1 MKEDNLMRKH
11 NMEMKEHNRK
21 SKFFRR
27 YLTKMAIIVIVIV
40 LVVGAGIIGYKRFAS
55 SESKTIKIGFENIGE
70 LATQSAYCTEINTT
84 DDSRKMFG
92 VTIPFTQ
99 SKYIYSYNVVIKAGF
114 DFGEIEWSVKDNTI
128 EVKLPE
134 SKILSNEIDMNSFEI
149 YQESE
154 SIFNQITMTENNE
167 AIKNLQHTA
176 EENAITNGL
185 FKNARSNAETI
196 LTSFF
201 GNVYDLKV
209 YKISFTDK

>member
-1 MKEDNLMRKH
+1 MRKH

>member
-1 MKEDNLMRKH
+1 MEDNLLRKH
-11 NMEMKEHNRK
+11 NIEKKKNNGK
-21 SKFFRR
+21 SNYFRR
-27 YLTKMAIIVIVIV
+27 LLVKIALIVIAIV
-40 LVVGAGIIGYKRFAS
+40 LVVSAGIIGYKRFIS
-55 SESKTIKIGFENIGE
+55 SESTTTKIGFENIGE

-99 SKYIYSYNVVIKAGF
+99 SKYIYSYNVIIKAGF
-114 DFGEIEWSVKDNTI
+114 DFSDIEWTVKDTTI

-134 SKILSNEIDMNSFEI
+134 SKILSNEIDMNSIEI

>member
-21 SKFFRR
+21 SNFFRR

>member
-1 MKEDNLMRKH
+1 
-11 NMEMKEHNRK
+11 MKEHNRK
-21 SKFFRR
+21 SNFFRR

>member
-1 MKEDNLMRKH
+1 MRKH

-21 SKFFRR
+21 SNFFRR

>member
-1 MKEDNLMRKH
+1 MRKH
-11 NMEMKEHNRK
+11 NMEAKEHSGK
-21 SKFFRR
+21 LKFLRR
-27 YLTKMAIIVIVIV
+27 YLTRIAIIVIAIV

-114 DFGEIEWSVKDNTI
+114 DFGEIEWTVKDTTI

-134 SKILSNEIDMNSFEI
+134 SKILSSEIDMNSFKI
-149 YQESE
+149 YQEAE

-167 AIKNLQHTA
+167 AMKGLQHTA
-176 EENAITNGL
+176 EENAIANGL
-185 FKNARSNAETI
+185 LKNARSNAETI

>member
-1 MKEDNLMRKH
+1 MNRH
-11 NMEMKEHNRK
+11 NMKMKEHNGK

-27 YLTKMAIIVIVIV
+27 YLTKIAIIVIAIV
-40 LVVGAGIIGYKRFAS
+40 LVVGAVIIGYKRFAS
-55 SESKTIKIGFENIGE
+55 SESKTTKIGFENIGE

-84 DDSRKMFG
+84 DDSRKIFG

-99 SKYIYSYNVVIKAGF
+99 SKYIYSYDVVVKAGF
-114 DFGEIEWSVKDNTI
+114 DFGKIEWTVKDTTI

-134 SKILSNEIDMNSFEI
+134 TKILSSEIDMNSFKI
-149 YQESE
+149 YQEAE
-154 SIFNQITMTENNE
+154 SIFNKITMTETNE
-167 AIKNLQHTA
+167 ANQKLQRTA
-176 EENAITNGL
+176 EENAIAHGL

>member
-1 MKEDNLMRKH
+1 
-11 NMEMKEHNRK
+11 MKEHNRK
-21 SKFFRR
+21 SNFFRR

-176 EENAITNGL
+176 EENAVANGL
-185 FKNARSNAETI
+185 LKNAHSNAETI

-209 YKISFTDK
+209 YKISFTDKQWGGYL

>member
-1 MKEDNLMRKH
+1 MRRH
-11 NMEMKEHNRK
+11 NIKMKEHNGK
-21 SKFFRR
+21 LKFFRR

-134 SKILSNEIDMNSFEI
+134 SKILSSEIDMNSFEI